1 MQKNYFDG
9 PAVADEYSKGCSAEP
24 STGAAAAVA
33 VAAGLEDYFAGLAA
47 SAAVAAAS
55 QKSCFIVQSTDLIA
69 WL

>member
-33 VAAGLEDYFAGLAA
+33 AAAGLEDYFAGLAA
-47 SAAVAAAS
+47 SAAAAS
-55 QKSCFIVQSTDLIA
+55 RKSCFVVQSTDLIA